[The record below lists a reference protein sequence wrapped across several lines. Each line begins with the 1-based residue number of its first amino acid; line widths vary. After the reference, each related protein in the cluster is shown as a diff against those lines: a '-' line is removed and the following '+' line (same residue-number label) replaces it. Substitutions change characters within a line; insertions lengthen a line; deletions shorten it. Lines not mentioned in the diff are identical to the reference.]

1 MKLTRFLGI
10 LAAMLAYTLSAASQ
24 TPVAPLIYV
33 RLIGPEG
40 CTATFL
46 PGPAHTLPLPTQVAL
61 RVGQV
66 YVVRLEQANAAG
78 VEPVFASIHVGDG
91 LRLGPRQSAAQFPA
105 PLAFSSTD
113 WELAAAGTLVTK
125 AIVLEDPRRIRTQPP
140 APSQPAEVELLPD
153 DDLWLEAGDLGRP
166 LVVARLGAR
175 EPDVAALQRH
185 LLSRA
190 LWSPH
195 AFGPRDPWGLPVIPP
210 PKGGEECLRDGG
222 DQGTPTYHDSHG
234 RLQGVDPA
242 DTVAEYRQ
250 FGGKRNISIT
260 NETCLCVPR
269 FILVRQLTPL
279 VAVERILTPQQHEQ
293 TDQGVALHAWQKA
306 RRQRQVDESRDVR
319 GRAGLWANVTVK
331 GLGTLKEVTPLRA
344 VEIQDALGAA
354 VGLDEPVR
362 LTEVTK
368 ARLKRQLQLAIRLS
382 REEDVHHLARRDST
396 AVIGKHENLG
406 QVVGTWE
413 MREAVFICPP
423 HEPEIPT
430 EPLLV
435 QKWCSAETAQIGDV
449 VTFYIR
455 YSNLGGKPISDI
467 AVVDSLT
474 SRLEYVPGSARSD
487 RDAVFV
493 TQPNEAGSLLLR
505 WEIKDPLPP
514 GQKGV
519 VSFQVRVK

>member
-10 LAAMLAYTLSAASQ
+10 LAAVLGSSLSAASQ
-24 TPVAPLIYV
+24 APSTPLIYV
-33 RLIGPEG
+33 RLVGPQG
-40 CTATFL
+40 STATFL
-46 PGPAHTLPLPTQVAL
+46 PGPEGTFPLPSTVAL
-61 RVGQV
+61 RVGHV
-66 YVVRLEQANAAG
+66 YVVRLETANSAS
-78 VEPVFASIHVGDG
+78 VEPVYASIHVGDG
-91 LRLGPRQSAAQFPA
+91 LRLGPRQNAAQFPA
-105 PLAFSSTD
+105 PLIFSSAD
-113 WELAAAGTLVTK
+113 WERAAAGTLVTK
-125 AIVLEDPRRIRTQPP
+125 VIVLEDPRRVRTQPP

-166 LVVARLGAR
+166 LLVARLGAR
-175 EPDVAALQRH
+175 EPDVSALQRY
-185 LLSRA
+185 LLSWA
-190 LWSPH
+190 TWSPH
-195 AFGPRDPWGLPVIPP
+195 ALGPRDPWGLPIIPP

-222 DQGTPTYHDSHG
+222 DQGTPTHHDSHG
-234 RLQGVDPA
+234 RLQGIDPA

-250 FGGKRNISIT
+250 FGGKRNISVT

-269 FILVRQLTPL
+269 FVLVRQLTPL

-293 TDQGVALHAWQKA
+293 TDQGIALNALQKA

-319 GRAGLWANVTVK
+319 GRARLWANVTVK
-331 GLGTLKEVTPLRA
+331 GSGTLKELTPLRA
-344 VEIQDALGAA
+344 VEIHDAIGAA
-354 VGLDEPVR
+354 IGRDEPIHR
-362 LTEVTK
+362 TEVTK

-382 REEDVHHLARRDST
+382 DEEGVHYLARRDGT

-406 QVVGTWE
+406 QVVSTWE
-413 MREAVFICPP
+413 MREAIFICPQQ
-423 HEPEIPT
+423 EPEIPA

-435 QKWCSAETAQIGDV
+435 QKWCNAESAQIGDV

-467 AVVDSLT
+467 AVVDSLV
-474 SRLEYVPGSARSD
+474 SRLEYVAGSARSD

-493 TQPNEAGSLLLR
+493 TQPNEAGSLILR